1 MMAKADGIF
10 SKLRGKVG
18 GVVFYVVD
26 GKTYVRQHIDEPKIS
41 EPTPLQQVYRNKF
54 GMASHFLRPLKIPIE
69 FGFQA
74 FRKGMRTGMNVAM
87 GYTVKNA
94 FYGGGVDPLQLIPAQ
109 VKLSMGS
116 LTGARNAQVSWVD
129 DEQVSFSWEN
139 NIGEGSAGH
148 FDQAMLVLYN
158 AEDQRVEYVL
168 EGDFRSAGQQE
179 VKVLR
184 GKEHEGKLHA
194 YISFHHYSRRYKT
207 REFSD
212 SQYLGMV

>member
-1 MMAKADGIF
+1 MAKADGIF

-26 GKTYVRQHIDEPKIS
+26 GETYVREYVEEPKVG
-41 EPTPLQQVYRNKF
+41 EPSPIQQLYRNKF

-74 FRKGMRTGMNVAM
+74 FRKGMRTGLNAAM
-87 GYTVKNA
+87 GHTVRNA
-94 FYGGGVDPLQLIPAQ
+94 FYGGGVDPLQLVPAQ
-109 VKLSMGS
+109 VKLSMGP
-116 LTGARNAQVSWVD
+116 LTGAKNAQVSWAD
-129 DEQVSFSWEN
+129 DEHVRFSWEN

-168 EGDFRSAGQQE
+168 EGDFRSAGQQD

-194 YISFHHYSRRYKT
+194 YISFHHYSSRKKKRT
-207 REFSD
+207 FSD
-212 SQYLGMV
+212 SEYLGLV

>member
-1 MMAKADGIF
+1 MAKADGIL
-10 SKLRGKVG
+10 SKLKGKIG
-18 GVVFYVVD
+18 GIVFYEVN
-26 GKTYVRQHIDEPKIS
+26 GETYARQHNEEPKIG
-41 EPTPLQQVYRNKF
+41 EPSPIQQLYRNKF
-54 GMASHFLRPLKIPIE
+54 GMASHFLRPLKVPIE

-109 VKLSMGS
+109 VKVSMGP
-116 LTGARNAQVSWVD
+116 LTGAKNALVNWVD
-129 DEQVSFSWEN
+129 DDHVRFSWEN
-139 NIGEGSAGH
+139 NIGDGSARH

-168 EGDFRSAGQQE
+168 EGSSRSSE
-179 VKVLR
+179 HEDVKVLR
-184 GKEHEGKLHA
+184 GKVHEGKLHA